1 MITLFGNDRSRAT
14 RNLWVLE
21 ELGVEYQRDMVD
33 HTTGATKHPD
43 FLVINPG
50 GKVPALTDGDVV
62 MYESL
67 AINLYLAMTYGKG
80 SLWPDDAAGQAGC
93 LQWTMFSATEVEPHS
108 VGALIELI
116 FKPEAMRDEAAA
128 HAHLAKMPSP
138 LSTLEK
144 SLGGRRYLLGETFTI
159 ADVNVACVVNS
170 LNMVGFDF
178 SPYPNIIAWLKLCT
192 ARPAQQKATA
202 NRPK

>member
-14 RNLWVLE
+14 RNVWVLE
-21 ELGVEYQRDMVD
+21 ELGVDYERDMVD
-33 HTTGATKHPD
+33 HTKGETKKAG
-43 FLVINPG
+43 FLAINPG
-50 GKVPALTDGDVV
+50 GKVPALTDGDAV

-80 SLWPDDAAGQAGC
+80 TLWPEDAAGQAGC

-116 FKPEAMRDEAAA
+116 FKPEATRDEAAA
-128 HAHLAKMPSP
+128 QACLAKLPP
-138 LSTLEK
+138 TLDVLET
-144 SLGGRRYLLGETFTI
+144 SLGDGSYLLGESFTV
-159 ADVNVACVVNS
+159 ADINVACVVNS
-170 LNMVGFDF
+170 LKMVGFDF
-178 SPYPNIIAWLKLCT
+178 APYPKIIAWLKLCT
-192 ARPAQQKATA
+192 SRPAQQKATA

>member
-1 MITLFGNDRSRAT
+1 MITLLGNNRSRAT

-21 ELGVEYQRDMVD
+21 ELGVDYERNLVD
-33 HTTGATKHPD
+33 HTKGETKKPD
-43 FLVINPG
+43 FLAINPG

-62 MYESL
+62 LYESL

-93 LQWTMFSATEVEPHS
+93 LQWSMFSATEVEPHT

-116 FKPEAMRDEAAA
+116 FKPEAVRDEAVAQA
-128 HAHLAKMPSP
+128 CLAKLPP
-138 LSTLEK
+138 ILSTLET
-144 SLGGRRYLLGETFTI
+144 SLGASPYLIGDSFTI
-159 ADVNVACVVNS
+159 ADINVACVVNS

-178 SPYPNIIAWLKLCT
+178 SPFPKITAWLKLCT
-192 ARPAQQKATA
+192 ERPAKKKAEA
-202 NRPK
+202 S